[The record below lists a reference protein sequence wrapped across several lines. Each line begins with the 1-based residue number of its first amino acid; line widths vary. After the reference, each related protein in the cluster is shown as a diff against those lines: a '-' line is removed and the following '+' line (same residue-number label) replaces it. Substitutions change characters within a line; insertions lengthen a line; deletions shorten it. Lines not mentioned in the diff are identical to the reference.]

1 MDLFDNSKFV
11 GKKVAV
17 VGAGYVGASIAYALT
32 VRGMAHEI
40 VLIDVDPVKAH
51 GEAEDIQHGIPFMG
65 VSSVREGDYSDC
77 AGCDLIIITAGR
89 NRRPG
94 ETRLKLID
102 DNCNIMRSVIDNI
115 KQYYTGSVMM
125 IVSNPV
131 DIMVHLCAKWME
143 LPRGMVFGTGC
154 LLDTS
159 RLVRVVSDYV
169 KLTPEVIHGFV
180 AGEHGDSQVPIWS
193 KMMVGNSTI
202 AEYCASVGLEWTEE
216 IRTQIAER
224 VKRMGAEIIAAKG
237 RTHFGIATCV
247 CSLADAILNSHPILA
262 SVSSPLC
269 GEYGVSG
276 LAISVPSVVGPRGV
290 TRIIEEKWSDGEM
303 ERFRASVKQ
312 LEATVQ
318 SIDM

>member
-1 MDLFDNSKFV
+1 MDFLSNSKFV

-17 VGAGYVGASIAYALT
+17 VGAGYVGSSIAYALT
-32 VRGMAHEI
+32 VCGMAHEI
-40 VLIDVDPVKAH
+40 ILIDVDPVKAH

-65 VSSVREGDYSDC
+65 VSSVRVGDYCDC
-77 AGCDLIIITAGR
+77 ADCDLIIITAGR

-115 KQYYTGSVMM
+115 KRYYTGGV
-125 IVSNPV
+125 ILLVSNPV
-131 DIMVHLCAKWME
+131 DIMVHLCAQWME

-193 KMMVGNSTI
+193 KMMIGNSTI
-202 AEYCASVGLEWTEE
+202 SEYCSSVGLEWTETQ
-216 IRTQIAER
+216 RSQIAER
-224 VKRMGAEIIAAKG
+224 VKRMGADIIAAKG

-269 GEYGVSG
+269 GEYGIHNIA
-276 LAISVPSVVGPRGV
+276 LSVPSVIGSHGV
-290 TRIIEEKWSDGEM
+290 ERIIEEKWTNEEM
-303 ERFRASVKQ
+303 TLFQMSAKQ
-312 LEATVQ
+312 IEMTLKNV
-318 SIDM
+318 I